1 MKTIITAVSAH
12 EVNIA
17 FENTFGE
24 IVEMNIYAPAEG
36 GYVRSGNKQLCGALN
51 TTGST
56 LIWGGK
62 APLID
67 LVRREYRAMRRS
79 EKAYKY

>member
-1 MKTIITAVSAH
+1 MKTIITAVSRN

-17 FENTFGE
+17 FENIFGG
-24 IVEMNIYAPAEG
+24 IIEMNIYAPAEG
-36 GYVRSGNKQLCGALN
+36 GYVRGRNKQMSVDLN
-51 TTGST
+51 TT
-56 LIWGGK
+56 LQWDGK